1 MKEEAENFKESWCDS
16 SFFSDEITIRITK
29 ICFVIDRDSY
39 SVQKLPATCYRR

>member
-1 MKEEAENFKESWCDS
+1 MKEEVANFKELCCDS
-16 SFFSDEITIRITK
+16 SFFLDEIKIRITK